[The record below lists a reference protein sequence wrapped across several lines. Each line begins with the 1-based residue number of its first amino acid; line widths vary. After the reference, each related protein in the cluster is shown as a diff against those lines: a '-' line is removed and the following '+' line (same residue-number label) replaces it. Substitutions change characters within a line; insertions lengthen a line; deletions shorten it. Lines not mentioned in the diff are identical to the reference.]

1 MTWDD
6 KKLSLLRR
14 NSLKN
19 EVDGIWDEFEAV
31 EDGEP
36 LPGKNVVTHGECIN
50 LRRVLPENA
59 QDKLPKMCRT
69 PDSHVGTALP
79 VSSTQLLP
87 RSLSGGF
94 PGAFNSMSSQTLGG
108 EVNEEECETLQTFL
122 SGIAGGTFLVPSAC
136 GPLLKA
142 KEDQMRKTFEG
153 ENAEVYKRLK
163 RRMTYVAQKDWPPT
177 AA

>member
-69 PDSHVGTALP
+69 VSQEAATCPDG
-79 VSSTQLLP
+79 
-87 RSLSGGF
+87 RSLEYLCVCSGSETT
-94 PGAFNSMSSQTLGG
+94 PPPPSTLLNYKQCYTRMSLYKTPIPL
-108 EVNEEECETLQTFL
+108 
-122 SGIAGGTFLVPSAC
+122 IPS
-136 GPLLKA
+136 
-142 KEDQMRKTFEG
+142 
-153 ENAEVYKRLK
+153 
-163 RRMTYVAQKDWPPT
+163 
-177 AA
+177 